1 MNENENEVVRQCQ
14 AYAMGYHDGITY
26 GNEETR
32 DIIADVYRH
41 YYKIGYERGVSDY
54 CDEAH
59 KDDIE
64 N

>member
-1 MNENENEVVRQCQ
+1 MNENEVLKQCQ
-14 AYAMGYHDGITY
+14 AYALGYHDGLTY

-32 DIIADVYRH
+32 DTIDAHYRH

-54 CDEAH
+54 CDLQHPE
-59 KDDIE
+59 DTF